1 MLHSHKTIVNTN
13 KRNLIIEKYSSF
25 HEKKIIMLENP
36 IIASLNKKSVYSVS
50 SKRVQIKFSFFL
62 LPLDSLKNLT
72 PDLISKSLIT
82 EKFIRYIG

>member
-1 MLHSHKTIVNTN
+1 
-13 KRNLIIEKYSSF
+13 
-25 HEKKIIMLENP
+25 MLENP
-36 IIASLNKKSVYSVS
+36 IIASFDKKSVYSVS